1 MDLSAAVV
9 TMIVE
14 PLLKPQVIVETDAGY
29 VLT

>member
-9 TMIVE
+9 TTIVE
-14 PLLKPQVIVETDAGY
+14 PLLKPQAIVETDAGY